1 MIKKATAS
9 SARDRRREKNARPM
23 PDSRIDL
30 SDIPE
35 ATDKEWR
42 RARRNSSSV
51 ASGISERSIRLSGIG
66 LPFFPRRLP
75 RADDA
80 NAFFPIFQPPWRVRD
95 HQASSRDGIPQ
106 PLRPPF
112 RLVMLRIIPI
122 QRF

>member
-35 ATDKEWR
+35 ATDEESR
-42 RARRNSSSV
+42 RARRHSLSV

-66 LPFFPRRLP
+66 LAFFSRRLSL
-75 RADDA
+75 ADDA
-80 NAFFPIFQPPWRVRD
+80 VAFFIIFLMFGRVSCWV
-95 HQASSRDGIPQ
+95 Q
-106 PLRPPF
+106 
-112 RLVMLRIIPI
+112 V
-122 QRF
+122 